1 MRTRQAFPGAV
12 DHVKIPAAHQ
22 AGVARK
28 SLPPGGA
35 IRAIRERGDD
45 VPSCGAPR
53 ALYGHLQSSYANG
66 IRVSWRGVVSAVE
79 MYASAKFPLT
89 GVYGA
94 LASEIT
100 RACLLGRLLA
110 WMAWGLFLR
119 AFVTHPWQ
127 LRNYL
132 VYLPRARRVKKTA
145 G

>member
-1 MRTRQAFPGAV
+1 VRTRQAFPGAV

-79 MYASAKFPLT
+79 MYASAKHSPLLVFT
-89 GVYGA
+89 VPELPKLQELVCSGDYWLGWLGVF
-94 LASEIT
+94 SFE
-100 RACLLGRLLA
+100 
-110 WMAWGLFLR
+110 
-119 AFVTHPWQ
+119 PS
-127 LRNYL
+127 
-132 VYLPRARRVKKTA
+132 
-145 G
+145 